1 MPTTINIWVN
11 QKEQQYIAP
20 LTLLGLL
27 QQINKA
33 EKTGI
38 AIAVNNSVIPKI
50 KWQDLDLK
58 DQDKV
63 TIITATQG
71 G

>member
-1 MPTTINIWVN
+1 MTIWVN
-11 QKEQQYIAP
+11 QKEHSYDAP
-20 LTLLGLL
+20 LTLVSLVELLG
-27 QQINKA
+27 KTK
-33 EKTGI
+33 KTGI
-38 AIAVNNSVIPKI
+38 AIAVNNSVVPKNS
-50 KWQDLDLK
+50 WANLSLN

>member
-1 MPTTINIWVN
+1 MLDL
-11 QKEQQYIAP
+11 
-20 LTLLGLL
+20 LTKLD
-27 QQINKA
+27 KST
-33 EKTGI
+33 KTGI
-38 AIAVNNSVIPKI
+38 AIAVNNQVISKAN
-50 KWQDLDLK
+50 WQQILLK

>member
-1 MPTTINIWVN
+1 MTISVN
-11 QKEQQYIAP
+11 QKEHAFDAP
-20 LTLLGLL
+20 LTLINLVKQLG
-27 QQINKA
+27 KA

-38 AIAVNNSVIPKI
+38 AIAVNNSVIPKNN
-50 KWQDLDLK
+50 WAELLLK

>member
-1 MPTTINIWVN
+1 MTISVN
-11 QKEQQYIAP
+11 QKEHSYPAP
-20 LTLLGLL
+20 LTLVDLVKQLG
-27 QQINKA
+27 KA

-38 AIAVNNSVIPKI
+38 AIAVNNSVIPKNN
-50 KWQDLDLK
+50 WTNLLLK